1 MLVTVGLW
9 TGAAPPVFAQDE
21 GRMYAGALVGVS
33 TLSADAQASTQP
45 GRAEVS
51 LYKPE
56 NGPALNLFVGAH
68 VGRYFTV
75 QANYVWNRNDL
86 TLFSSLASSDGG
98 AFYEQA
104 RASSQHAVVGDA
116 LLYFRALG
124 SGIRPYL
131 STGGGL
137 VRFESEQ
144 ARPWRPARQGLKARS
159 SRRASRCVSRSASI
173 SRWVTDGAFGTASA
187 RRSAAIRSARA

>member
-1 MLVTVGLW
+1 MKHLARCVLVTVGLW

-86 TLFSSLASSDGG
+86 TLFSSLASADGG
-98 AFYEQA
+98 GSTNRSAPVRSTQSLATRCCISAHSGVAFVRISQRA
-104 RASSQHAVVGDA
+104 R
-116 LLYFRALG
+116 
-124 SGIRPYL
+124 
-131 STGGGL
+131 GL
-137 VRFESEQ
+137 VRFKSG
-144 ARPWRPARQGLKARS
+144 R
-159 SRRASRCVSRSASI
+159 
-173 SRWVTDGAFGTASA
+173 
-187 RRSAAIRSARA
+187 ARAVVERLGRA